1 MKAATPHFLLAP
13 NRPAAITPTA
23 IRAAAV
29 TPGPDILKSPPR
41 ARCARHR
48 RPPHTAAQDSNRL
61 EFSGPRLRYDHRGAH
76 FSHLR
81 FSDVRLVSSLSE
93 AANDVAPEALTLLPL
108 QACSCALTRVSRR
121 AAPVPCLRAAASF
134 PRLPL
139 PLPLPLMPLTR
150 PHPSPPLPR
159 SFPWSFSPL
168 APPPPQPLPR
178 IQRRP
183 PQSRPPAPPP
193 SARRDRQVSRRHR
206 SPARGKEG
214 DRDRHSIERASDW
227 GRAGVRMRMAL
238 ARLPT
243 T

>member
-81 FSDVRLVSSLSE
+81 FSDVRLVRSLSE
-93 AANDVAPEALTLLPL
+93 AANHVAPEALTLLPL

-150 PHPSPPLPR
+150 PHPSPPLNLAR
-159 SFPWSFSPL
+159 THHSLTDSSFFV
-168 APPPPQPLPR
+168 AC
-178 IQRRP
+178 
-183 PQSRPPAPPP
+183 
-193 SARRDRQVSRRHR
+193 H
-206 SPARGKEG
+206 PARACL
-214 DRDRHSIERASDW
+214 RAW
-227 GRAGVRMRMAL
+227 FGL
-238 ARLPT
+238 CWRLGSGT
-243 T
+243 STI